1 MNYELF
7 YNNFLNL
14 AKDDEIS
21 KNELLKLLKEYS
33 SQISVFDLMNIITLS
48 DNTFEG
54 VSEKWKTL
62 GNKMQVETFIF
73 RMKSINEDSN
83 LYEGF
88 IDSDKFR
95 EHIYFL
101 KDTQEQF
108 DDSLIKN
115 YEVFSKKDYVVVVLS
130 ILYANYILEEPV
142 HPEGTEF
149 PGSQKVIEKEGMYYC
164 PAKEG
169 NLENPHAFC
178 RLCIAEQLG
187 DDFL

>member
-1 MNYELF
+1 MNYENF
-7 YNNFLNL
+7 YNSFLDL
-14 AKDDEIS
+14 AKDDSIS
-21 KNELLKLLKEYS
+21 KDDLLNLLKEYS
-33 SQISVFDLMNIITLS
+33 SKISVFDLMNLITQS

-54 VSEKWKTL
+54 VSEKWKVL

-73 RMKSINEDSN
+73 RMKSLNEDLN
-83 LYEGF
+83 NYEGF
-88 IDSDKFR
+88 IDSKEFK

-108 DDSLIKN
+108 DDSLIKD
-115 YEVFSKKDYVVVVLS
+115 YEIFSSRDYIIIVLS
-130 ILYANYILEEPV
+130 ILYANYILKEPV

-149 PGSQKVIEKEGMYYC
+149 PGSQKVILKDGEYYC

-178 RLCIAEQLG
+178 RLCIAEQL
-187 DDFL
+187 

>member
-1 MNYELF
+1 MNYEEF
-7 YNNFLNL
+7 YKSFLNL
-14 AKDDEIS
+14 TEEDSFS
-21 KNELLKLLKEYS
+21 KNNLLGLLKEYS
-33 SQISVFDLMNIITLS
+33 SEISVFDLMNLITQS

-54 VSEKWKTL
+54 VSEKWKVL

-73 RMKSINEDSN
+73 RMKSLGNDSN
-83 LYEGF
+83 HYQGF
-88 IDSDKFR
+88 IDSEEFK
-95 EHIYFL
+95 EYIYFL

-115 YEVFSKKDYVVVVLS
+115 YEIFSNKDYVIIVLS

-178 RLCIAEQLG
+178 RLCIAEQLL
-187 DDFL
+187 D